1 MITADTY
8 IILCGARGR
17 VGVVVGAPGDVDG
30 DDVGCL
36 RGNRLKLTVY
46 VASVIYVQE
55 THQEMRDPNV
65 TLDVHS

>member
-1 MITADTY
+1 
-8 IILCGARGR
+8 
-17 VGVVVGAPGDVDG
+17 
-30 DDVGCL
+30 
-36 RGNRLKLTVY
+36 VY